1 MNQAYFIFILLYTL
15 HLSAQENPILIQG
28 LIMHDSTALEN
39 VHVVNKA
46 TNKGA
51 LSNDRGEFQMFA
63 KENDTLLFSSIQFV
77 TKKLIINKEHLKNK
91 ALKIHLSQKNNV
103 LKEIVLENM
112 AKSLGLPNADKTPLK
127 PTERKLNYI
136 KKGGNLDKI
145 YAWISG
151 NKKSLKILQK
161 HLDEDDKIIETNLN
175 IQMIRNHFTD
185 AFFINTLKIPKE
197 NIDGLIN
204 FCLPKGIV
212 FVFERERYLEVIDLL
227 IQHKD
232 SYLSSLR

>member
-1 MNQAYFIFILLYTL
+1 
-15 HLSAQENPILIQG
+15 
-28 LIMHDSTALEN
+28 
-39 VHVVNKA
+39 
-46 TNKGA
+46 
-51 LSNDRGEFQMFA
+51 
-63 KENDTLLFSSIQFV
+63 
-77 TKKLIINKEHLKNK
+77 
-91 ALKIHLSQKNNV
+91 
-103 LKEIVLENM
+103 M

-232 SYLSSLR
+232 RYLSSLR